1 MYKDERET
9 SDKYANK
16 QLSKKKKN
24 FNATCCVKSVT
35 DFVAKNT
42 AIECKI
48 WSQGQLSRFLKS
60 FYTRAGESGRIPYKQ
75 GWFEQPSKISSSNQL
90 SHQFPTY

>member
-24 FNATCCVKSVT
+24 FNATCSVKSVT

-42 AIECKI
+42 AIE
-48 WSQGQLSRFLKS
+48 L
-60 FYTRAGESGRIPYKQ
+60 
-75 GWFEQPSKISSSNQL
+75 
-90 SHQFPTY
+90 